1 MHLLKSSTLA
11 ALSIGTLAAMAAA
24 PPAAPF
30 RAPVMR
36 PMSAVCPELFS
47 WPPTMRITP
56 AEARRTVELA
66 ICLDTSG
73 SMDGLIE
80 AAKLKL
86 WDIVNDLALAT
97 PTPRLRVALLTFGN
111 DGHLAEDGWV
121 RVDSPLTEDLDE
133 ISRQLFALRTNG
145 GTEYVGRVLR
155 EAGEQL
161 EWTPSDSTLKL
172 VVVAGNESADQDQ
185 TFRYADVC
193 KGLISRGIMVNAI
206 YCGNPADEIAPG
218 WREVALLA
226 DGHYAAIDHNNGNI
240 VIASPFDDKLA
251 ELSSTINRT
260 YLAYGEKGAWGATNQ
275 AQQDANAQT
284 LNSAVVAARCQ
295 SKGSA
300 LYSNEHWDLVDAC
313 RSAAFKLADVK
324 DEDLPESMRGKTLEQ
339 KQAIVADMAAQREA
353 IQKEIADFSARRQA
367 YVNEELKK
375 HQSEEDRSFDTA
387 LRKAIRAQAMSK
399 GFEFKVEPLTS
410 RPLAQTAFVQRGD
423 WWVDASYADEYD
435 ALVAK
440 IKQPTFDET
449 IPNTPEGRE
458 ALLARL
464 SESQRKAAQAIIDQM
479 LMLSYWGGGLIVR
492 LDGKLVCLTFDC

>member
-36 PMSAVCPELFS
+36 PMSAVCPALFS

-206 YCGNPADEIAPG
+206 YCGNPADEIAPA

-284 LNSAVVAARCQ
+284 LSSAVVAARCQ

>member
-1 MHLLKSSTLA
+1 MNLLKTSALTV
-11 ALSIGTLAAMAAA
+11 LSIGALAAAGAA
-24 PPAAPF
+24 PPAP
-30 RAPVMR
+30 
-36 PMSAVCPELFS
+36 AVNPALAAGSMFPY
-47 WPPTMRITP
+47 WPPIVQTARIET
-56 AEARRTVELA
+56 RRTVELA

-73 SMDGLIE
+73 SMNGLIE

-97 PTPRLRVALLTFGN
+97 PTPRLRVALLTYGN

-121 RVDSPLTEDLDE
+121 RVDSPFTEDLDE

-161 EWTPSDSTLKL
+161 DWTPSDSALKL
-172 VVVAGNESADQDQ
+172 IVVAGNESADQDQ

-206 YCGNPADEIAPG
+206 YCGNPADNIAPG

-251 ELSSTINRT
+251 ELSSAINTT
-260 YLAYGEKGAWGATNQ
+260 YLAYGEKGAWGAANQ
-275 AQQDANAQT
+275 VQQDANAQT
-284 LNSAVVAARCQ
+284 LSPAVVATRC
-295 SKGSA
+295 STKGGV

-313 RSAAFKLADVK
+313 KRESFKLADVK

-339 KQAIVADMAAQREA
+339 KQAIIAEMAQKREA
-353 IQKEIADFSARRQA
+353 IQKEIADYAAKRQA
-367 YVNEELKK
+367 FVNEEVKK
-375 HQSEEDRSFDTA
+375 HQSDGDRSFDAA
-387 LRKAIRAQAMSK
+387 LRKAIRAQAMEK
-399 GFEFKVEPLTS
+399 GFEFKDDPQASEAPA
-410 RPLAQTAFVQRGD
+410 PTAFVQRGD
-423 WWVDASYADEYD
+423 WWVDASYVDEYD

-440 IKQPTFDET
+440 SERPTFDEMV
-449 IPNTPEGRE
+449 PNTPEGRE

-464 SESQRKAAQAIIDQM
+464 GEAQRTGAQAIIDQM

-492 LDGKLVCLTFDC
+492 LDGKLICLPFDC

>member
-36 PMSAVCPELFS
+36 PMSAVCPALFS

>member
-36 PMSAVCPELFS
+36 PMSAVCPALFS

-324 DEDLPESMRGKTLEQ
+324 DEDLPEPMRGKTLEQ

>member
-11 ALSIGTLAAMAAA
+11 VLSIGTLAAMAAA

-36 PMSAVCPELFS
+36 PMSAVGPALFS

-193 KGLISRGIMVNAI
+193 KDLISRGIMVNAI

-300 LYSNEHWDLVDAC
+300 FYSNEHWDLVDAC
-313 RSAAFKLADVK
+313 RNAAFKLADVK

-410 RPLAQTAFVQRGD
+410 RLLAQTAFVQRGD

-440 IKQPTFDET
+440 SKQPTFDET
-449 IPNTPEGRE
+449 VPNTPEGRE

-492 LDGKLVCLTFDC
+492 LDGRLVCLTFDC

>member
-36 PMSAVCPELFS
+36 PMSAVCPALFS

-284 LNSAVVAARCQ
+284 RNSAVVAARCQ

-324 DEDLPESMRGKTLEQ
+324 DEDLPEPMRGKTLEQ

>member
-1 MHLLKSSTLA
+1 MNAIKTTALML
-11 ALSIGTLAAMAAA
+11 LSIGAFAAAA
-24 PPAAPF
+24 PPPPATPQTADPIIREAPPLRGINIF
-30 RAPVMR
+30 
-36 PMSAVCPELFS
+36 
-47 WPPTMRITP
+47 PPTGRLP
-56 AEARRTVELA
+56 DAALRRTVELA

-121 RVDSPLTEDLDE
+121 RIDSPFTEDLDE

-161 EWTPSDSTLKL
+161 EWTASDHALKL

-185 TFRYADVC
+185 TFRYGDVC

-251 ELSSTINRT
+251 ELSGAINTT
-260 YLAYGEKGAWGATNQ
+260 YLAYGEKGVWGAANQ
-275 AQQDANAQT
+275 VQQDANAQT
-284 LNSAVVAARCQ
+284 LSSAVVAARCQ
-295 SKGSA
+295 SKGGA

-313 RSAAFKLADVK
+313 RQESFKLADVK

-339 KQAIVADMAAQREA
+339 KQAIIAEMARKREA
-353 IQKEIADFSARRQA
+353 IQKEIADYSARRQA
-367 YVNEELKK
+367 FVNEEMKK
-375 HQSEEDRSFDTA
+375 HQSDADRSFDTA

-399 GFEFKVEPLTS
+399 GFEFPVEPTADE
-410 RPLAQTAFVQRGD
+410 PAAQTAFVQRGD
-423 WWVDASYADEYD
+423 WWIDASYVNEYD
-435 ALVAK
+435 ALTAK
-440 IKQPTFDET
+440 NERPQFDET

-464 SESQRKAAQAIIDQM
+464 NESQRKGAKSIIDRM
-479 LMLSYWGGGLIVR
+479 LQLKYWGGGLIVR
-492 LDGKLVCLTFDC
+492 IDGKLVYLPFDC

>member
-36 PMSAVCPELFS
+36 PMSAVCPALFS

-284 LNSAVVAARCQ
+284 LSSAVVAARCQ

-324 DEDLPESMRGKTLEQ
+324 DEDLPEPMRGKTLEQ

>member
-1 MHLLKSSTLA
+1 MNAFRTTALTLLTAGALA
-11 ALSIGTLAAMAAA
+11 AGAASPPPQTAERGQNAIPRLRGLSV
-24 PPAAPF
+24 F
-30 RAPVMR
+30 
-36 PMSAVCPELFS
+36 
-47 WPPTMRITP
+47 PPTGRLP
-56 AEARRTVELA
+56 DAALRRTVELA

-73 SMDGLIE
+73 SMNGLIE

-111 DGHLAEDGWV
+111 DGHVAEDGWV
-121 RVDSPLTEDLDE
+121 RVDSPFTEDLDE

-145 GTEYVGRVLR
+145 GTEFVGRVLR

-161 EWTPSDSTLKL
+161 EWTASDHALKL

-251 ELSSTINRT
+251 ELSSAINTT
-260 YLAYGEKGAWGATNQ
+260 YLAYGEKGAWGAANQ
-275 AQQDANAQT
+275 VQQDANAQT
-284 LNSAVVAARCQ
+284 LSSAVVAARC
-295 SKGSA
+295 STKGGV

-313 RSAAFKLADVK
+313 KQESFKLADVK

-339 KQAIVADMAAQREA
+339 KQAIIAEMAGKREA
-353 IQKEIADFSARRQA
+353 IQKEIADYGAKRQA
-367 YVNEELKK
+367 YVNEEMKK
-375 HQSEEDRSFDTA
+375 HQSDADRSFDAA
-387 LRKAIRAQAMSK
+387 LRQAIRAQAMSK
-399 GFEFKVEPLTS
+399 GFEFKVQPPVNEAGPI
-410 RPLAQTAFVQRGD
+410 AFVQRGD
-423 WWVDASYADEYD
+423 WWVDASYVDEYD
-435 ALVAK
+435 ALAAK
-440 IKQPTFDET
+440 SERPTFDET
-449 IPNTPEGRE
+449 VPNTPAGRE

-492 LDGKLVCLTFDC
+492 LDGKLICLTFDC

>member
-324 DEDLPESMRGKTLEQ
+324 DEDLPEPMRGKTLEQ

>member
-1 MHLLKSSTLA
+1 MQLLKSSTLA

-206 YCGNPADEIAPG
+206 YCGNPADEIAPA

-284 LNSAVVAARCQ
+284 LSSAVVAARCQ

>member
-1 MHLLKSSTLA
+1 MQLLKSSTLA

-36 PMSAVCPELFS
+36 PMSAVCPALFS

-206 YCGNPADEIAPG
+206 YCGNPADEIAPA

-284 LNSAVVAARCQ
+284 LSSAVVAARCQ

>member
-1 MHLLKSSTLA
+1 MQLLKSSTLA

-36 PMSAVCPELFS
+36 PMSAVCPALFS

-324 DEDLPESMRGKTLEQ
+324 DEDLPEPMRGKTLEQ